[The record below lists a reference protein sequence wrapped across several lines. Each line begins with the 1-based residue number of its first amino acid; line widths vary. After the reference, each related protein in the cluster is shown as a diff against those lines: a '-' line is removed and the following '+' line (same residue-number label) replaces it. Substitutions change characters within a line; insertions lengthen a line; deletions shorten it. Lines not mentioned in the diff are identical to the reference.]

1 MNPVIETR
9 LPSRFPKSPLFLTG
23 VALLGLCFAGVLPAQ
38 VAKKPSPAKAAR
50 AALVAAGKLTK
61 TPKGASKKARL
72 VANARAVE
80 AFAEL
85 ENRYATQESI
95 VAQARFRRAKILGRM
110 GQEEQAL
117 RAYRGALTAD
127 AAGIG
132 ARSMLEAGHLERRL
146 KRYSE
151 ALGFYRESAELLPA
165 KPAPK
170 VRGKTSSKTK
180 GGGRT
185 KSKKPAP
192 NQRYASE
199 ARIWIGVTLA
209 KLGRVPDARRC
220 WTTLAAESAQ
230 EPKLRVK
237 AFDRLAMSYL
247 ADKNEDDAKKV
258 LADADQSL
266 AAACEGNSKTA
277 LSLQR
282 SLSRMRARKALAKAQ
297 TARQEREGKRSSN
310 EKSGGAGNK
319 SGTPASE

>member
-9 LPSRFPKSPLFLTG
+9 FPSRFPKSPLFLTG
-23 VALLGLCFAGVLPAQ
+23 VALLGLCFAGALPAQ
-38 VAKKPSPAKAAR
+38 VAKKPSSAKAAR

-165 KPAPK
+165 KPA
-170 VRGKTSSKTK
+170 RRASGKTTGKTTGK
-180 GGGRT
+180 I

-220 WTTLAAESAQ
+220 WTTLAAESMQ

-277 LSLQR
+277 QSLQR

-319 SGTPASE
+319 SGTSASE

>member
-1 MNPVIETR
+1 
-9 LPSRFPKSPLFLTG
+9 
-23 VALLGLCFAGVLPAQ
+23 
-38 VAKKPSPAKAAR
+38 
-50 AALVAAGKLTK
+50 
-61 TPKGASKKARL
+61 
-72 VANARAVE
+72 
-80 AFAEL
+80 
-85 ENRYATQESI
+85 
-95 VAQARFRRAKILGRM
+95 
-110 GQEEQAL
+110 
-117 RAYRGALTAD
+117 
-127 AAGIG
+127 
-132 ARSMLEAGHLERRL
+132 MLEAGHLERRL

-170 VRGKTSSKTK
+170 ASGKTS
-180 GGGRT
+180 GRT
-185 KSKKPAP
+185 KSKRPAP

-310 EKSGGAGNK
+310 EKRGGAGNK